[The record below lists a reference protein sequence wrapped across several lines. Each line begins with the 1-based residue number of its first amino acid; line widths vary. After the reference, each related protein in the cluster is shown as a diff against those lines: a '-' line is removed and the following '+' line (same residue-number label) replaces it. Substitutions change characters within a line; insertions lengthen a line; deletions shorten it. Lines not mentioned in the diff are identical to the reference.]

1 MKTKIL
7 NILMLLAVA
16 VGFAA
21 CNDDTEPVLAQLT
34 DLQITEQD
42 AHDVVLQKS
51 DNGNVAFTVKW
62 NAPTFNLNVAKSY
75 RIEVAESEAFE
86 NAVSVATTTAT
97 EYSVKVS
104 ELNTAVRK
112 FYTDI
117 KDCTPKDIYVRVRCE
132 LNSDASFIIASA
144 THFSLNVT
152 PYEGEYPR
160 LYIIGSVQEPYQG
173 GGWNIE
179 KSNYVVIDSTGTN
192 VYKGYLGI
200 REKTNDGGQEMFRFY
215 ASLEGADPWNNG
227 YSYGSQ
233 EADAGMEF
241 DLTNEVYEGPMVNG
255 KGSWILPVGTYF
267 LTVDMANLTVKFER
281 ISTEWRE
288 TAISDEELGGSD
300 DEGGEVVEPAT
311 GLFLVGDYN
320 GWNTTGDG
328 SAGAFTETSEGS
340 NIWNGTFALPE
351 AGAGSGKSYFRFYT
365 EFPSGTVGTVSG
377 SDEELTLVDG
387 YAETSVEPGNEGA
400 FVVASG
406 TYSITVNLND
416 NSMLIEQTE

>member
-1 MKTKIL
+1 
-7 NILMLLAVA
+7 MLLAVA

-21 CNDDTEPVLAQLT
+21 CNDDTEPVLAQLS

-42 AHDVVLQKS
+42 AQDVVLLK
-51 DNGNVAFTVKW
+51 DNNESVVFTVKW

-104 ELNTAVRK
+104 ELNTAVRN

-160 LYIIGSVQEPYQG
+160 LYIIGDVQRTMNG
-173 GGWNIE
+173 AWNIN
-179 KSNYVVIDSTGTN
+179 KSNYVVIDSTNTK
-192 VYKGYLGI
+192 VYKGHVGVQN
-200 REKTNDGGQEMFRFY
+200 EGDAFRFY

-233 EADAGMEF
+233 EADVPLEKE
-241 DLTNEVYEGPMVNG
+241 LTNEVYEGELVNG
-255 KGSWILPVGTYF
+255 KGSWKLPVGTYF

-300 DEGGEVVEPAT
+300 DEGGEVVEPAS